1 MVASLANATLLPPFR
16 FKDPQQWST
25 LHGKF
30 HESANCSALR
40 CRNSPELKTYPVAIL
55 VTGGAGFIGANFV
68 LDWFA
73 ESDEQVIN
81 LDKLTYAGN
90 LQTLAS
96 LEGNPRHVFVKADI
110 NDSTV
115 LDSLLGEY
123 QPRAVINFAAESHV
137 DRSIHGPEDFIQ
149 TNIVGT
155 FRLLEAVRAYWK
167 GLPEP
172 QRSTFRLLHVSTD
185 EVYGSLEAGAPAF
198 TEHHAYAPNSPYSA
212 SKAASDHLVRSY
224 HHTYGL
230 PVLTTNCSN
239 NYGPYHF
246 PEKLIPLMI
255 VNALAGKA
263 LPVYGDGQQVRDWLY
278 VKDHCSAIRRVL
290 EAGQPG
296 EVYNVGG
303 WNEKPNLEIV
313 NRICALLDELRPRAD
328 GERYAQQIAYVTD
341 RPGHDRRYAIDAR
354 KLERELGWKPAETFE
369 TGIRKTVEW
378 YLANLDWVENVQSGN
393 YRDWVEKNY
402 AGRAV

>member
-1 MVASLANATLLPPFR
+1 M
-16 FKDPQQWST
+16 
-25 LHGKF
+25 
-30 HESANCSALR
+30 
-40 CRNSPELKTYPVAIL
+40 IL

-68 LDWFA
+68 LDWLA
-73 ESDEQVIN
+73 QGDEPVVN

-90 LQTLAS
+90 LETLAS
-96 LEGNPRHVFVKADI
+96 TQGDARHVFVHGDIADS
-110 NDSTV
+110 DLV
-115 LDSLLGEY
+115 AQLLTTH
-123 QPRAVINFAAESHV
+123 QPRAIVNFAAESHV

-155 FRLLEAVRAYWK
+155 FRLLEAVRAYWG
-167 GLPEP
+167 GLDA
-172 QRSTFRLLHVSTD
+172 QAKADFRFLHVSTD
-185 EVYGSLEAGAPAF
+185 EVYGSLGAGDAAF
-198 TEHHAYAPNSPYSA
+198 TEQHRYEPNSPYSA
-212 SKAASDHLVRSY
+212 SKAASDHLVRAY

-255 VNALAGKA
+255 VNALAGKP
-263 LPVYGDGQQVRDWLY
+263 LPVYGDGMQVRDWLY

-290 EAGQPG
+290 AAGRLG

-303 WNEKPNLEIV
+303 WNEKPNIEIV
-313 NRICALLDELRPRAD
+313 HTVCTLLDELRPRAD
-328 GERYAQQIAYVTD
+328 SLSYRTQISHVKD

-354 KLERELGWKPAETFE
+354 KLEQELGWKPAETFD

-378 YLANLDWVENVQSGN
+378 YLANPDWVAHVQSGA
-393 YRDWVEKNY
+393 YRAWVQTQY
-402 AGRAV
+402 AA

>member
-1 MVASLANATLLPPFR
+1 MT
-16 FKDPQQWST
+16 
-25 LHGKF
+25 
-30 HESANCSALR
+30 
-40 CRNSPELKTYPVAIL
+40 IL

-68 LDWFA
+68 LDWLA
-73 ESDEQVIN
+73 NGNEPVVN

-90 LQTLAS
+90 LQTLS
-96 LEGNPRHVFVKADI
+96 
-110 NDSTV
+110 
-115 LDSLLGEY
+115 SLLGDERHIFVHGDIGDSALVEQLLKDH
-123 QPRAVINFAAESHV
+123 QPRAIVNFAAESHV
-137 DRSIHGPEDFIQ
+137 DRSIHGPEDFIE

-155 FRLLEAVRAYWK
+155 FRLLEAVRAYWG
-167 GLPEP
+167 GLDE
-172 QRSTFRLLHVSTD
+172 QARQAFRFLHVSTD
-185 EVYGSLEAGAPAF
+185 EVYGSLAADEPAF
-198 TEHHAYAPNSPYSA
+198 TETHQYQPNSPYSA

-255 VNALAGKA
+255 VNALGGKP
-263 LPVYGDGQQVRDWLY
+263 LPVYGDGQQIRDWLY

-290 EAGQPG
+290 EAGQTG

-313 NRICALLDELRPRAD
+313 NRVCALLDELRPRAD
-328 GERYAQQIAYVTD
+328 GKPYAEQVTYVTD

-378 YLANLDWVENVQSGN
+378 YLANQAWVENVQSGN

-402 AGRAV
+402 AGRTV